1 MSLPRPNTIEDW
13 AFLLLLAAVTA
24 AFAWILWPIFAAV
37 FWAIILALLFAPLY
51 RRLTGALKGRRNLAA
66 LATLAVILTMV
77 ILPLG
82 IVTGMLVQEAVDLVA
97 KMRSGEINFSRY
109 LQQIFDVMPGWMR
122 SLLDRLGL
130 FDLDAV
136 KERLSAGLATGLQFL
151 AGQAVNVGQ
160 QTFDFVVGLFVMLY
174 LLYFLLRDGREL
186 SARVGQAM
194 PLRADLRRGL
204 FRKFAT
210 VVRATVKGNLVVALV
225 QGALGGIIFAV
236 LGIPGAFL
244 WGTVMALFSLLP
256 AVGAALVWVP
266 VAAWFLASGALWQ
279 GVVLAAYGVLVIG
292 LVDNVLRPL
301 LVGKDT
307 RMPDWIVLISTLG
320 GMAIFGL
327 NGFVIGPLI
336 AAMFMATWDIFADSR
351 AGDG

>member
-24 AFAWILWPIFAAV
+24 AFAWILWPFFAAV
-37 FWAIILALLFAPLY
+37 FWAVILALLFAPLY

-97 KMRSGEINFSRY
+97 KMRSGEINFSRT
-109 LQQIFDVMPGWMR
+109 LQQIFDMMPGWMR
-122 SLLDRLGL
+122 SLLDRFGL

-136 KERLSAGLATGLQFL
+136 KERLSAGLSTGLQFL
-151 AGQAVNVGQ
+151 AGQAVSMGQ
-160 QTFDFVVGLFVMLY
+160 QTFDFLVGFFVMLY

-186 SARVGQAM
+186 SARVGQAT
-194 PLRADLRRGL
+194 PLRTDLRHGL
-204 FRKFAT
+204 FRKLAT
-210 VVRATVKGNLVVALV
+210 VVRATVKGSLVVALV

-236 LGIPGAFL
+236 LGIPGPFL

-266 VAAWFLASGALWQ
+266 VAAWFLASGAIWQ

-292 LVDNVLRPL
+292 LVDNVLRPI

-336 AAMFMATWDIFADSR
+336 AAMFIATWDIFEDSR
-351 AGDG
+351 TGDG